1 MHNLHNSS
9 RQLYEINRN
18 NDIDWMFRL
27 FNDSWSNALFL
38 V

>member
-9 RQLYEINRN
+9 RQLYEINGN
-18 NDIDWMFRL
+18 NDIEWMFRL
-27 FNDSWSNALFL
+27 LNDSLSNALFL